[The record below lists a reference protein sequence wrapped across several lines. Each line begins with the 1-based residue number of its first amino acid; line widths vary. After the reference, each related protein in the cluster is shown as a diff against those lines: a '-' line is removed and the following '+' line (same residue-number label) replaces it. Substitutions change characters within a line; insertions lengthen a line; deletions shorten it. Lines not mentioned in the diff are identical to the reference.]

1 MTTIARLDNKIQE
14 YAWGSY
20 TAIPEL
26 LGEPSPAET
35 PQAELWMGAHHKA
48 PSEVIMGKRKITLP
62 ELIIEDPASTL
73 GTEVARKFNSS
84 LPFLFKVLAMAEPL
98 SIQAH
103 PNLAQAIEGFAR
115 ENEQNIP
122 IDGFKRNYRDANHK
136 PEILCAL
143 TTCWAL
149 KGFRPIK
156 QIISIMAPLN
166 IKGIAPLVEALDKDP
181 TERGL
186 RRFFDALLTLDQDS
200 GRAAVTEVLAHIQH
214 NMGNAEGEPLWRWI
228 TRLNNKYPGD
238 IGVLSPLFLNLV
250 EVQPGEALFL
260 QAGQLH
266 AYLQGV
272 GIELMAN
279 SDNVLRGGLTPKHI
293 DAAEL
298 LSILDFRGEAPEK
311 VEIET
316 SATGEKFYLT
326 PAEEFRLSLISVK
339 EGREYLSSRV
349 RSIEIIICTQGSA
362 SVQDLSTGTGFS
374 VKKGDSFIIPASVE
388 EYRITGNAH
397 LYKAAVNCPPLFPAV
412 YS

>member
-1 MTTIARLDNKIQE
+1 MMKIAKLKNSIQE

-26 LGEPSPAET
+26 LGEPSPAEK

-48 PSEVIMGKRKITLP
+48 PSEVIMGNRKIALP
-62 ELIIEDPASTL
+62 ELIKEDPAAIL
-73 GTEVARKFNSS
+73 GIKTAEKYNGS

-103 PNLAQAIEGFAR
+103 PNQAQAKKGFAR
-115 ENEQNIP
+115 ENKQDIP
-122 IDGFKRNYRDANHK
+122 IDGFNRNYRDTNHK

-149 KGFRPIK
+149 KGFRPIE
-156 QIISIMAPLN
+156 QIVSIMAPLN
-166 IKGIAPLVEALDKDP
+166 ITGIAPLVEALDKNP
-181 TERGL
+181 NEQGL
-186 RRFFDALLTLDQDS
+186 RRFFASLLTLDPES
-200 GRAAVTEVLAHIQH
+200 KRVSVAEVLAHIQH
-214 NMGNAEGEPLWRWI
+214 NRGDTEGAAEPCRRWI
-228 TRLNNKYPGD
+228 IKLNERYPGD

-250 EVQPGEALFL
+250 EVKPGEALFL

-293 DAAEL
+293 DVAEL
-298 LSILDFRGEAPEK
+298 LSILDFKGAEAEK
-311 VEIET
+311 VQIES
-316 SATGEKFYLT
+316 SAAGEEFYLT
-326 PAEEFRLSLISVK
+326 PAAEFRLSRISVE
-339 EGREYLSSRV
+339 EGQEYLSSRE
-349 RSIEIIICTQGSA
+349 RSIEIIICTRGSA
-362 SVQDLSTGTGFS
+362 SVWDLSTGTGFP

-388 EYRITGNAH
+388 EYRITGSAH
-397 LYKAAVNCPPLFPAV
+397 LYKAAVAV
-412 YS
+412 

>member
-1 MTTIARLDNKIQE
+1 MMQIAKLENSIQE

-26 LGEPSPAET
+26 LGEASPAEA
-35 PQAELWMGAHHKA
+35 PQAELWMGAHPKA

-62 ELIIEDPASTL
+62 ELIKEGPAALL
-73 GTEVARKFNSS
+73 GIKTAEKFNGS

-103 PNLAQAIEGFAR
+103 PNLAQAIGGFAR

-149 KGFRPIK
+149 KGFRPIE
-156 QIISIMAPLN
+156 QIVSKMAPLN
-166 IKGIAPLVEALDKDP
+166 ITGIAPLVEALDKNP
-181 TERGL
+181 NERGL
-186 RRFFDALLTLDQDS
+186 RRFFSSLLTLDPES
-200 GRAAVTEVLAHIQH
+200 KRKSVTEVLAHIHH
-214 NMGNAEGEPLWRWI
+214 NMGDTEEACEPCRHWI
-228 TRLNNKYPGD
+228 NKLNERYPGD

-250 EVQPGEALFL
+250 EVKPGEALFL

-279 SDNVLRGGLTPKHI
+279 SDNVLRGGLTPKNI
-293 DAAEL
+293 DVAEL
-298 LSILDFRGEAPEK
+298 LSILDFTGAEPEK
-311 VEIET
+311 VQIESST
-316 SATGEKFYLT
+316 AGEEFYLT
-326 PAEEFRLSLISVK
+326 PAAEFRLSRISVE
-339 EGREYLSSRV
+339 EGREYLSGGE
-349 RSIEIIICTQGSA
+349 RSIEIIICTRGSA
-362 SVQDLSTGTGFS
+362 SIWDLSTGAGFP
-374 VKKGDSFIIPASVE
+374 VKKGDSFIIPASVA
-388 EYRITGNAH
+388 EYRITGSAD
-397 LYKAAVNCPPLFPAV
+397 LYKAAVPV
-412 YS
+412 

>member
-1 MTTIARLDNKIQE
+1 MMQIARLKNSIQE

-26 LGEPSPAET
+26 LGESSPAEA

-48 PSEVIMGKRKITLP
+48 PSEVIMGNRKITLP
-62 ELIIEDPASTL
+62 ELIKANPAVIL
-73 GTEVARKFNSS
+73 GVKTAERFAGS

-149 KGFRPIK
+149 KGFRPIE
-156 QIISIMAPLN
+156 QIVSIMAPLN
-166 IKGIAPLVEALDKDP
+166 IAGIAPLVEALDKNP
-181 TERGL
+181 NEQGL
-186 RRFFDALLTLDQDS
+186 RRFFASLLTLDPES
-200 GRAAVTEVLAHIQH
+200 KRVSVAEALAHIQH
-214 NMGNAEGEPLWRWI
+214 TMGDTEGAGEPCRHWI
-228 TRLNNKYPGD
+228 IKLNERYPGD

-250 EVQPGEALFL
+250 EVKPGEALFL

-293 DAAEL
+293 DVEEL
-298 LSILDFRGEAPEK
+298 LSILDFKGAEPEK
-311 VEIET
+311 VQIEN
-316 SATGEKFYLT
+316 SAAGEEFYLT
-326 PAEEFRLSLISVK
+326 PAAEFRLSRISVE
-339 EGREYLSSRV
+339 EGREYLSSRE
-349 RSIEIIICTQGSA
+349 RSIEIMICTHGSA
-362 SVQDLSTGTGFS
+362 SAWDLSTGAGFP
-374 VKKGDSFIIPASVE
+374 VKRGDSFIIPASVE
-388 EYRITGNAH
+388 EYRITGSAH
-397 LYKAAVNCPPLFPAV
+397 LYKAAVPA
-412 YS
+412 

>member
-1 MTTIARLDNKIQE
+1 MMQIARLKNSIQE

-20 TAIPEL
+20 TDIPEL

-48 PSEVIMGKRKITLP
+48 PSEVIMGKGKITLP
-62 ELIIEDPASTL
+62 ELIKEDPAAIL
-73 GTEVARKFNSS
+73 GITTAEKFNSS

-115 ENEQNIP
+115 ENEQSIP

-149 KGFRPIK
+149 KGFRPIER
-156 QIISIMAPLN
+156 IVNIMAPLN
-166 IKGIAPLVEALDKDP
+166 IAGIAPLVEALDKNP
-181 TERGL
+181 NERGL
-186 RRFFDALLTLDQDS
+186 RRFFASLLTLDPES
-200 GRAAVTEVLAHIQH
+200 KRLAVNEVLAHIQH
-214 NMGNAEGEPLWRWI
+214 NIGDTEGADEPCRHWI
-228 TRLNNKYPGD
+228 NKLNQRYPGD

-250 EVQPGEALFL
+250 EVKPGEALFL

-266 AYLQGV
+266 AYLQGM

-293 DAAEL
+293 DVEEL
-298 LSILDFRGEAPEK
+298 LSILDFKGAEAEK
-311 VEIET
+311 VKIES
-316 SATGEKFYLT
+316 SAAGEEFYVT
-326 PAEEFRLSLISVK
+326 PAAEFRLSRISVE
-339 EGREYLSSRV
+339 EGREYLSSRE

-362 SVQDLSTGTGFS
+362 SVWDLSTGAGFP

-388 EYRITGNAH
+388 EYRITGSAR
-397 LYKAAVNCPPLFPAV
+397 LYKAAVPV
-412 YS
+412 

>member
-1 MTTIARLDNKIQE
+1 MMQIAKLKNSIQE

-48 PSEVIMGKRKITLP
+48 PSEVIVGKRKIALP
-62 ELIIEDPASTL
+62 ELIKEDPAAIL
-73 GTEVARKFNSS
+73 GIKTAEKFNGS

-115 ENEQNIP
+115 EKEQNIP

-149 KGFRPIK
+149 KGFRPIE
-156 QIISIMAPLN
+156 QIVSIMAPLN
-166 IKGIAPLVEALDKDP
+166 ITGIAPHVEALDRNP
-181 TERGL
+181 NEQGL
-186 RRFFDALLTLDQDS
+186 RRFFASLLTLDPES
-200 GRAAVTEVLAHIQH
+200 KRMAVTEVLVHIHH
-214 NMGNAEGEPLWRWI
+214 NTGVTEADCGSCRHWI
-228 TRLNNKYPGD
+228 NKLNERYPGD

-250 EVQPGEALFL
+250 EVKPGEALFL
-260 QAGQLH
+260 RAGQLH

-293 DAAEL
+293 DVAEL
-298 LSILDFRGEAPEK
+298 LSNF
-311 VEIET
+311 T
-316 SATGEKFYLT
+316 
-326 PAEEFRLSLISVK
+326 
-339 EGREYLSSRV
+339 
-349 RSIEIIICTQGSA
+349 
-362 SVQDLSTGTGFS
+362 
-374 VKKGDSFIIPASVE
+374 
-388 EYRITGNAH
+388 
-397 LYKAAVNCPPLFPAV
+397 
-412 YS
+412 

>member
-1 MTTIARLDNKIQE
+1 MQIAKLKNSIQE

-35 PQAELWMGAHHKA
+35 PQAELWMGVHPKA
-48 PSEVIMGKRKITLP
+48 PSEVIMGQRKIPLP
-62 ELIIEDPASTL
+62 ELIKKDPIAIL
-73 GTEVARKFNSS
+73 GSKTAEKFNGS

-149 KGFRPIK
+149 KGFRPIE
-156 QIISIMAPLN
+156 QIVSIMAPLN
-166 IKGIAPLVEALDKDP
+166 ITGVAPLIEALDKNP
-181 TERGL
+181 NERGL
-186 RRFFDALLTLDQDS
+186 RRFFASLLTLDPES
-200 GRAAVTEVLAHIQH
+200 KRASVTEVLSHIQQ
-214 NMGNAEGEPLWRWI
+214 ADEPCRRWI
-228 TRLNNKYPGD
+228 VKLNERYPGD

-250 EVQPGEALFL
+250 EVKPGEALFL

-293 DAAEL
+293 DVAEL
-298 LSILDFRGEAPEK
+298 LSILDFKGVEAEK
-311 VEIET
+311 VRIE
-316 SATGEKFYLT
+316 SSDAGEEFYLT
-326 PAEEFRLSLISVK
+326 PAAEFRLSRISV
-339 EGREYLSSRV
+339 EQGREYLSSRE
-349 RSIEIIICTQGSA
+349 RSFEIIICTRGTA
-362 SVQDLSTGTGFS
+362 SVRDRSTAAGFP

-388 EYRITGNAH
+388 EYRITGSAH
-397 LYKAAVNCPPLFPAV
+397 LYKAAVPV
-412 YS
+412 

>member
-1 MTTIARLDNKIQE
+1 MTQIARLKNIIQE

-26 LGEPSPAET
+26 LGESSPAEN

-48 PSEVIMGKRKITLP
+48 PSEVIIGKRKITLP
-62 ELIIEDPASTL
+62 ELIKEDPMALL
-73 GTEVARKFNSS
+73 GSKTAKKFSGS

-103 PNLAQAIEGFAR
+103 PNLVQAKEGFAR
-115 ENEQNIP
+115 ENKQNIP

-149 KGFRPIK
+149 KGFRPIE
-156 QIISIMAPLN
+156 QIVSIMEPLN
-166 IKGIAPLVEALDKDP
+166 ITGIAPLVEALDKNP
-181 TERGL
+181 NEQGL
-186 RRFFDALLTLDQDS
+186 SRFFSSLLTLDPES
-200 GRAAVTEVLAHIQH
+200 KRLAVNEVLAHIQQADQLCRH
-214 NMGNAEGEPLWRWI
+214 WI
-228 TRLNNKYPGD
+228 VKLNERYPGD

-250 EVQPGEALFL
+250 EVKPGEALFL

-293 DAAEL
+293 DVAEL
-298 LSILDFRGEAPEK
+298 LSILDFKGAEPEK
-311 VEIET
+311 VQIE
-316 SATGEKFYLT
+316 SAAAGEEFYLT
-326 PAEEFRLSLISVK
+326 SAAEFRLSRISV
-339 EGREYLSSRV
+339 EEELEYLSSRE

-362 SVQDLSTGTGFS
+362 SVWDLSTGAGFT

-397 LYKAAVNCPPLFPAV
+397 LYKATVPV
-412 YS
+412 